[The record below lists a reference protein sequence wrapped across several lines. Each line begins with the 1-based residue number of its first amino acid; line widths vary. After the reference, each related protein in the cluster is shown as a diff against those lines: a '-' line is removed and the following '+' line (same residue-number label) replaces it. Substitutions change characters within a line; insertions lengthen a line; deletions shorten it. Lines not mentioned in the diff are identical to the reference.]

1 VSALSDGAIVR
12 ILLADYVAIDGSSK
26 KVQVVGGGI
35 TILGVNSRTGLSAP
49 FGVLVVIEAPS
60 SLYGAEFSADVTIE
74 DAAGGAVILL
84 LGEGPGEPVQIKQTI
99 KLDAPPLQAPDD
111 PKDFL
116 TARTMLALMFPV
128 GLPLAPGAGYRV
140 RLKID
145 GETRS
150 EWTDGFIV
158 TSKGTPDAGQSP
170 SAAPG

>member
-1 VSALSDGAIVR
+1 VSAVSDGAIVR

-26 KVQVVGGGI
+26 KLQVVGGGI

-49 FGVLVVIEAPS
+49 FGVLVVVEAPS
-60 SLYGAEFSADVTIE
+60 SLYGAECSVDVTIE
-74 DAAGGAVILL
+74 DAAGAVALL
-84 LGEGPGEPVQIKQTI
+84 PGEGPGEPLQLKQTI
-99 KLDAPPLQAPDD
+99 KLDAPALQAPDD

-116 TARTMLALMFPV
+116 TARVMLALMFSV

-170 SAAPG
+170 STSPG